1 LSSGGNEDS
10 SGRYLTPVPLT
21 FTYCAVTNVF
31 RDEKVYHYQQTRVP
45 LERRCMSKQDN
56 GQHFTETH
64 HALLFSWLSKA
75 LIEEVGEQRGKELVR
90 KALRKY
96 GEERGRRMA
105 LRAKGSGHDLDV
117 ANFFVYAEYRLVSG
131 KMKAKVTEKSRNFTL
146 EASRCPW
153 CDAWNESGLLPYGRL
168 YCLDIDEAVLRGF
181 NPNLKMDIEGT
192 LSNGAE
198 KCKLV
203 YREANLTMFSYLL
216 LGYKRAI
223 TPGKK
228 VVMPWKYHVGH
239 LFKTFEIS
247 MIEDLGELG
256 RKVSESALREFSKRY
271 GESATQQVLAFR
283 ATDFTEI
290 VN

>member
-1 LSSGGNEDS
+1 
-10 SGRYLTPVPLT
+10 
-21 FTYCAVTNVF
+21 
-31 RDEKVYHYQQTRVP
+31 
-45 LERRCMSKQDN
+45 MSQQDN
-56 GQHFTETH
+56 GQRFTETH
-64 HALLFSWLSKA
+64 HALLFGWLSKA
-75 LIEEVGEQRGKELVR
+75 LIEEVGEQKGKVVVS

-105 LRAKGSGHDLDV
+105 LRAKDNGHALDV
-117 ANFFVYAEYRLVSG
+117 ANFFAYAEYRPITG

-153 CDAWNESGLLPYGRL
+153 CDAWNENGLLPYGRL

-181 NPNLKMDIEGT
+181 NTNLKMNIEGT

-203 YREANLTMFSYLL
+203 YREANLTLFSYLL
-216 LGYKRAI
+216 VGYKRAI
-223 TPGKK
+223 RPGKK
-228 VVMPWKYHVGH
+228 VVMPWEYHVGH

-247 MIEDLGELG
+247 ILEDLGELG
-256 RKVSESALREFSKRY
+256 RKAFESALREFSKRY

-283 ATDFTEI
+283 TTDFTKI
-290 VN
+290 ANWGM